1 MPRRDR
7 CRKVALTDRPPL
19 QLVANP
25 ARWSRRGGGV
35 MSSRRRRWAWVGV
48 YTGLAFALL
57 GWGGGPVGAA
67 EIGPED
73 DLCAAINRL
82 QPGEEL
88 RLRPGD
94 YQGPCVIRRGGSPGT
109 PITIAAADPQQ
120 RPRILYDG
128 LTANVFEVR
137 AGHVVIRGL
146 EFGPTNLDVDAIR
159 IIVGN
164 GIVIENCR
172 FFQLGGIAITA
183 NNMSVRGL
191 TVRGNVIEASR
202 STGMYFGCHDGQR
215 CVVSDLLVAG
225 NLIRGIS
232 AAPDQ
237 VGYGLEVKL
246 NSSGIVRDNVILRT
260 KGPGI
265 MVYGARDLLTQNLV
279 ERNVVMGSARA
290 AGIVVGGGP
299 TVVRNNVVLTNS
311 DGGISLQDYGQRGL
325 LRKIAVVHNTI
336 YGNLVGGITIEGHE
350 ARDTTLLNNAIQS
363 PGGSPAVPAARP
375 GVWTAGN
382 VDCTYRACFMQ
393 PDGLDFS
400 PFPGSALVGPGALAA
415 GDALPRDDLFRVRRA
430 IPPTVGAIERPSG
443 PIPLEP
449 W

>member
-1 MPRRDR
+1 M
-7 CRKVALTDRPPL
+7 T
-19 QLVANP
+19 
-25 ARWSRRGGGV
+25 SRR
-35 MSSRRRRWAWVGV
+35 ALQIVGV
-48 YTGLAFALL
+48 SVGLALALV
-57 GWGGGPVGAA
+57 GWGAGPAGAA

-73 DLCAAINRL
+73 DFCGAVNQL
-82 QPGEEL
+82 QPGDEL

-94 YQGPCVIRRGGSPGT
+94 YQGPCVIRRGGAPGAPT
-109 PITIAAADPQQ
+109 TIAAADPQQ

-128 LTANVFEVR
+128 ITANVLEVR

-146 EFGPTNLDVDAIR
+146 EFGPTRPDVDAIR
-159 IIVGN
+159 IMLGN
-164 GIVIENCR
+164 GLVIENCR
-172 FFQLGGIAITA
+172 FVQVGGIAITA
-183 NNMSVRGL
+183 NNMSVQGL
-191 TVRGNVIEASR
+191 TIRGNVIEGSR

-225 NLIRGIS
+225 NLIRGVT

-237 VGYGLEVKL
+237 VGYGIEIKL
-246 NSSGIVRDNVILRT
+246 NSSGIVRDNIILRT

-279 ERNVVMGSARA
+279 ERNVVMGSERA

-299 TVVRNNVVLTNS
+299 AVVRNNVVLTNN
-311 DGGISLQDYGQRGL
+311 DGGISLQDYGKRGL
-325 LRKIAVVHNTI
+325 LRRIVIVHNTI
-336 YGNLVGGITIEGHE
+336 YGNLVGGITIEGQE
-350 ARDTTLLNNAIQS
+350 ARETTVLNNAIQS
-363 PGGSPAVPAARP
+363 PGGTPAVAAPRP

-393 PDGLDFS
+393 PDGFDFS
-400 PFPGSALVGPGALAA
+400 PFPGSALVGPGTLA
-415 GDALPRDDLFRVRRA
+415 GGEALPREDLFRMRRGS
-430 IPPTVGAIERPSG
+430 PPTVGAIERPSG

>member
-1 MPRRDR
+1 M
-7 CRKVALTDRPPL
+7 ALT
-19 QLVANP
+19 
-25 ARWSRRGGGV
+25 
-35 MSSRRRRWAWVGV
+35 
-48 YTGLAFALL
+48 LALA
-57 GWGGGPVGAA
+57 GWGTGRAGAA

-73 DLCAAINRL
+73 DLCGAINQL
-82 QPGEEL
+82 APGEEL

-94 YQGPCVIRRGGSPGT
+94 YTQPCVIRRGGAPGA
-109 PITIAAADPQQ
+109 PITIAAADSRQ
-120 RPRILYDG
+120 RPRIVYDG
-128 LTANVFEVR
+128 VTANVFELR

-146 EFGPTNLDVDAIR
+146 EFGPTRLDVDAIR
-159 IIVGN
+159 IMFGN
-164 GIVIENCR
+164 GIVIESCR
-172 FFQLGGIAITA
+172 FFQVGGIAITA

-191 TVRGNVIEASR
+191 TIRGNVIEQSQ

-215 CVVSDLLVAG
+215 CVVSDLLVVG
-225 NLIRGIS
+225 NLIRGVT
-232 AAPDQ
+232 AAPAQ
-237 VGYGLEVKL
+237 VGYGLEIKL

-265 MVYGARDLLTQNLV
+265 MVYGARDLLTQSLV
-279 ERNVVMGSARA
+279 ERNVVVGSEHA

-299 TVVRNNVVLTNS
+299 ALVRNNVALTNT

-336 YGNLVGGITIEGHE
+336 YGNLVGGITIEGNG

-363 PGGSPAVPAARP
+363 PGGSPALPASQS
-375 GVWTAGN
+375 GVWMAGN

-393 PDGLDFS
+393 ADGLDFS
-400 PFPGSALVGPGALAA
+400 PFPGSALAGPGVPVVGEAM
-415 GDALPRDDLFRVRRA
+415 PRDDLFRARRG

-443 PIPLEP
+443 SIPLEP

>member
-1 MPRRDR
+1 L
-7 CRKVALTDRPPL
+7 AL
-19 QLVANP
+19 V
-25 ARWSRRGGGV
+25 
-35 MSSRRRRWAWVGV
+35 
-48 YTGLAFALL
+48 
-57 GWGGGPVGAA
+57 GWGAGRAGAA

-73 DLCAAINRL
+73 NLCAAINQL
-82 QPGEEL
+82 QPGDEL
-88 RLRPGD
+88 QLRPGD
-94 YQGPCVIRRGGSPGT
+94 YRGPCVIRRGGAPGA
-109 PITIAAADPQQ
+109 PVTIAAADPQH
-120 RPRILYDG
+120 RPRVVYDG
-128 LTANVFEVR
+128 VTANVLEIR

-146 EFGPTNLDVDAIR
+146 EFGPTRPDVDAIR

-164 GIVIENCR
+164 DIVVESCR

-191 TVRGNVIEASR
+191 TVRGNVIEDSR

-225 NLIRGIS
+225 NLIRGVTS
-232 AAPDQ
+232 APAQ
-237 VGYGLEVKL
+237 VGYGLEIKL

-260 KGPGI
+260 KGPGV
-265 MVYGARDLLTQNLV
+265 MVYGARDLLTRNLV
-279 ERNVVMGSARA
+279 ERNVIMGSERA

-299 TVVRNNVVLTNS
+299 VLIRNNVVLTNN

-325 LRKIAVVHNTI
+325 LRSIAVVQNTI
-336 YGNLVGGITIEGHE
+336 YGNLVGGITIEAHE
-350 ARDTTLLNNAIQS
+350 PRDTTLLNNAIQS
-363 PGGSPAVPAARP
+363 PGGSPAVPAPRP
-375 GVWTAGN
+375 GVWAAGN

-400 PFPGSALVGPGALAA
+400 PFPGSVLVGPGTLVA
-415 GDALPRDDLFRVRRA
+415 GDTLPRDDFFRARRG

-443 PIPLEP
+443 PLSLEP

>member
-1 MPRRDR
+1 L
-7 CRKVALTDRPPL
+7 ALA
-19 QLVANP
+19 LV
-25 ARWSRRGGGV
+25 
-35 MSSRRRRWAWVGV
+35 
-48 YTGLAFALL
+48 
-57 GWGGGPVGAA
+57 GWGAGPAGAT

-73 DLCAAINRL
+73 DFCGAVNQL
-82 QPGEEL
+82 QPGDEL

-94 YQGPCVIRRGGSPGT
+94 YQGPCVIRRGGSPGA

-128 LTANVFEVR
+128 ITANVLEVR
-137 AGHVVIRGL
+137 SGHLVIRGL
-146 EFGPTNLDVDAIR
+146 EFGPTRPDVDAIR
-159 IIVGN
+159 IMLGN
-164 GIVIENCR
+164 GLVIENCR
-172 FFQLGGIAITA
+172 FVQVGGIAITA
-183 NNMSVRGL
+183 NNMSVQGL
-191 TVRGNVIEASR
+191 TIRGNVIEDSR

-225 NLIRGIS
+225 NLIRGVT

-237 VGYGLEVKL
+237 VGYGLEIKL
-246 NSSGIVRDNVILRT
+246 NSSGIVRDNIILRT

-279 ERNVVMGSARA
+279 ERNVVMGSERA

-299 TVVRNNVVLTNS
+299 AVVRNNVVLTNN
-311 DGGISLQDYGQRGL
+311 DGGISLQDYGKRGL
-325 LRKIAVVHNTI
+325 LRRIAIVHNTI
-336 YGNLVGGITIEGHE
+336 YGNLVGGITIEGQE
-350 ARDTTLLNNAIQS
+350 ARETTVLNNAIQS
-363 PGGSPAVPAARP
+363 PGGTPAVAAPRP

-393 PDGLDFS
+393 PDGFDFS
-400 PFPGSALVGPGALAA
+400 PFPGSALVGPGTLA
-415 GDALPRDDLFRVRRA
+415 GGEALPREDLFRMRRGS
-430 IPPTVGAIERPSG
+430 PPTVGAIERPSG